1 MSIAAFTA
9 LACIAVA
16 AWAWHAVREHHAHLR
31 LLRVVRPDTFVPPTR
46 HDTGWHGLGHWK
58 RIAVDIAM
66 FAAAIVI
73 GLAWQWSWVGTF
85 FALAV
90 AGTVSIILAL
100 FRSAGSSVRRR
111 EGRAEP
117 PATERKAA

>member
-1 MSIAAFTA
+1 MNYAAFTA

-16 AWAWHAVREHHAHLR
+16 AWGWHAVREHHAHLR
-31 LLRVVRPDTFVPPTR
+31 LLRVIRPDTFVPPTR

-73 GLAWQWSWVGTF
+73 GLLWQLSWTGTAV
-85 FALAV
+85 ALAF
-90 AGTVSIILAL
+90 AGVLWAVLGSVRA
-100 FRSAGSSVRRR
+100 AGSLRRR
-111 EGRAEP
+111 EARTEP
-117 PATERKAA
+117 PAAERKAA